1 MSNQRRNK
9 LAKLH
14 NSYGYNIL
22 TCETTRLL
30 MPPKSLV
37 EAELEEAE
45 AAAGAAAAER
55 LKAVEALVDKSARR
69 QSAFIKEHAVEH
81 RMPIKDAQRGARK
94 HNSASREAAVR
105 AERDAIV
112 EELEQLQEKLNKLE
126 ASEDAARKKCRFDGF
141 AELERR
147 ARDGGFR
154 LRHASSNAACT
165 KKGGGKCHQVQR
177 MGKFN
182 KKILQL
188 VHHDHCGSDCAA
200 FSGMLCVLDLSS

>member
-154 LRHASSNAACT
+154 LRQPRF
-165 KKGGGKCHQVQR
+165 KQRRMYQKGGGENAT
-177 MGKFN
+177 KFN
-182 KKILQL
+182 EWVSLTKKSCSWSTMTIVAPIALLFQG
-188 VHHDHCGSDCAA
+188 CYAY
-200 FSGMLCVLDLSS
+200 